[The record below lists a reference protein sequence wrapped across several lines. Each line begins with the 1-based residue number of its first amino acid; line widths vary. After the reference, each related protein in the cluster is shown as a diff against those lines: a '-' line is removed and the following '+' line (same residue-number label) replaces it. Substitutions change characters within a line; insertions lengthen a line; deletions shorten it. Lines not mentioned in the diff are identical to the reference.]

1 MNDLVRRFTRYAGMD
16 TRSDPSGTGAPS
28 TPGQMDLLRLLRE
41 ELAEMGVVDAR
52 LDPRGVLY
60 GMVPGGSGG
69 VTLGLIAHV
78 DTSPAVSGAGV
89 KPRIHPDWDGSLLEI
104 APGLSLDPSECP
116 ELGRWKG
123 GTIIT
128 SDGSTLLGADDK
140 AGVAIIMEAVRWITE
155 NPGVPRPRV
164 AVAFT
169 PDEEIGR
176 GMDNFDVKSFGA
188 DLAYTV
194 DGEQPGSV
202 DSATFNACRAD
213 WVVRGV
219 EVHPGSAFCR
229 LVNPVRIA
237 GELLAMMKPEEMP
250 ENSRGDQGFDY
261 PMEISG
267 DSSEARVG
275 MILRDFSDQ
284 GLAAR
289 VERMRSM
296 ERLLALKHPR
306 AGITLEITH
315 QYSNPAEV
323 LRSDRRLVEY
333 ALKGAAMAGLE
344 PRETSIRG
352 GTDGSRLSFMGVPT
366 VNLPTGGGFFHSRR
380 EWVAVEGMEKA
391 LECLVNTLRVWGED
405 PGVRGCPGNPR
416 GL

>member
-1 MNDLVRRFTRYAGMD
+1 MNDLVLRFIRYAGID
-16 TRSDPSGTGAPS
+16 TGSDPSGTGSPS
-28 TPGQMDLLRLLRE
+28 TSGQTALLGFLRD
-41 ELAEMGVVDAR
+41 ELAEMGVSEVR

-60 GMVPGGSGG
+60 GAVPGGRGG
-69 VTLGLIAHV
+69 ITLGLIAHV
-78 DTSPAVSGAGV
+78 DTSPAVPGAGV
-89 KPRIHPDWDGSLLEI
+89 KPRIHRDWDGSCLEI
-104 APGLSLDPSECP
+104 APGLSLDTSECP
-116 ELGRWKG
+116 ELARWKG
-123 GTIIT
+123 GSIIT

-140 AGVAIIMEAVRWITE
+140 AGVAIIMEAVRWMME
-155 NPGVPRPRV
+155 NPAVPRPRV

-176 GMDNFDVKSFGA
+176 GMDNFDVKAFGA

-213 WVVRGV
+213 WTVRGV
-219 EVHPGSAFCR
+219 EVHPGSAFGR

-250 ENSRGDQGFDY
+250 ENSRGDQGFEY

-267 DSSEARVG
+267 DSSKAV
-275 MILRDFSDQ
+275 MSMLLRDFTDH

-289 VERMRSM
+289 VERMRSL

-306 AGITLEITH
+306 AEITLEITR
-315 QYSNPAEV
+315 QYSNPAEI
-323 LRSDRRLVEY
+323 LRSDRRLAEY

-391 LECLVNTLRVWGED
+391 LESLINTLRVWGEN
-405 PGVRGCPGNPR
+405 PGERGCSGNPK

>member
-1 MNDLVRRFTRYAGMD
+1 MNDLVRRFIRYAGID
-16 TRSDPSGTGAPS
+16 TGSDPSGTDAPS
-28 TPGQMDLLRLLRE
+28 TTGQTVLLKLLSE
-41 ELAEMGVVDAR
+41 ELKEMGVRDVR
-52 LDPRGVLY
+52 LDPRGILY
-60 GMVPGGSGG
+60 ATVPGGTGG
-69 VTLGLIAHV
+69 TTIGLLAHV

-89 KPRIHPDWDGSLLEI
+89 RPRLHSDWDGSPLEI
-104 APGLSLDPSECP
+104 APGLFLDPSECP

-140 AGVAIIMEAVRWITE
+140 AGVAIIMEAVRWMME
-155 NPGVPRPRV
+155 NPEVPRPRV

-176 GMDNFDVKSFGA
+176 GMDNFDVKAFGA

-213 WVVRGV
+213 WRIRGV
-219 EVHPGSAFCR
+219 EVHPGSALGR

-250 ENSRGDQGFDY
+250 ENIGGDQGFEY

-267 DSSEARVG
+267 NSTEARVG
-275 MILRDFSDQ
+275 VILRDFSDS

-289 VERMRSM
+289 EERMRSM

-306 AGITLEITH
+306 AEITLDITR
-315 QYSNPAEV
+315 QYSNPAEI
-323 LRSDRRLVEY
+323 LKSDGRLVEY
-333 ALKGAAMAGLE
+333 AMRGAAMAGLE
-344 PRETSIRG
+344 PRESSIRG

-380 EWVAVEGMEKA
+380 EWLAVEGMEKA
-391 LECLVNTLRVWGED
+391 FESLVNTLRVWGGD
-405 PGVRGCPGNPR
+405 SGGRGCLDNPKS
-416 GL
+416 L